1 MLPQLAQDNF
11 DISDSVIAGGVII
24 RVRGGVKLVLR
35 FKLGLESNLHNPS
48 NLLNRNPSQHPNPK
62 LV

>member
-11 DISDSVIAGGVII
+11 DISDDVIAGGVFI
-24 RVRGGVKLVLR
+24 RVRGGVELVLR
-35 FKLGLESNLHNPS
+35 FMLWLQSNLHNPS

-62 LV
+62 PV